1 VNAYLLEGVRFAY
14 RDRTALDIPSLAVPA
29 REITALR
36 GPNGSGKS
44 TLLHLLAFLQAPQ
57 SGRVLLF
64 GEEALPE
71 RLRSFRRRVGILLQS
86 PYLFH
91 ATVATNLELGF
102 KARGTPR
109 SRRRVLALAVL
120 ERLGLTGLE
129 DRRAQKLS
137 GGEAQRVALA
147 RLLILQPEVLLLDE
161 PTNHLDPESA
171 ARIEE
176 TVVALNR
183 EQGVTVVLA
192 SHDRGLAQ
200 RLGAKVWQLE
210 DGRVSE
216 AEIENVFYGSPVP
229 GSPGLFATAG
239 IQLAVQPL
247 PESTGCV
254 RISSREI
261 VLSRG
266 ALDASARNQLRGTI
280 VRAEVSTGAEVL
292 VTLDCGVTLQCV
304 VTRASWD
311 ALGLTVGRTAVAS
324 FKATAVRAC

>member
-1 VNAYLLEGVRFAY
+1 VNAYDLEGVRFSY
-14 RDRTALDIPSLAVPA
+14 GDLGALDIPSLAVPA

-44 TLLHLLAFLQAPQ
+44 TLLHLLAFLQAPKA
-57 SGRVLLF
+57 GRILLF

-71 RLRSFRRRVGILLQS
+71 RLRSFRRRVGILLQN

-91 ATVATNLELGF
+91 ATVATNLEVGF
-102 KARGTPR
+102 RARGVPR

-120 ERLGLTGLE
+120 EKLGLVGLE
-129 DRRAQKLS
+129 HRRAQKLS

-147 RLLILQPEVLLLDE
+147 RLLVLEPEVLLLDE

-183 EQGVTVVLA
+183 EQGVTVVVA
-192 SHDRGLAQ
+192 SHDRGLAH
-200 RLGAKVWQLE
+200 RLRAKVWQLE
-210 DGRVSE
+210 DGRLSE
-216 AEIENVFYGSPVP
+216 AEIENVFHGSPVP
-229 GSPGLFATAG
+229 GNPGLFATAG
-239 IQLAVQPL
+239 TQLAVQPL
-247 PESTGCV
+247 PESTRSV

-266 ALDASARNQLRGTI
+266 VLDSSARNQLHGTI
-280 VRAEVSTGAEVL
+280 VRTEVATGGEVL
-292 VTLDCGVTLQCV
+292 VTLDCGVALQCV
-304 VTRASWD
+304 VTRASWE
-311 ALGLTVGRTAVAS
+311 ALGLTVGRAAVAS